1 MDIIKLPS
9 KKTYIPINSLVSELA
24 GKFILFLSILN
35 ISNFSF
41 MTALIVSF
49 GYVCFIASQELFML
63 QCFSLSFLTLL
74 MEYFNI

>member
-9 KKTYIPINSLVSELA
+9 SKTYIPINSLVSELA

-41 MTALIVSF
+41 MTALISF
-49 GYVCFIASQELFML
+49 GYMYLFYCFTRALYVAIF
-63 QCFSLSFLTLL
+63 LS
-74 MEYFNI
+74 